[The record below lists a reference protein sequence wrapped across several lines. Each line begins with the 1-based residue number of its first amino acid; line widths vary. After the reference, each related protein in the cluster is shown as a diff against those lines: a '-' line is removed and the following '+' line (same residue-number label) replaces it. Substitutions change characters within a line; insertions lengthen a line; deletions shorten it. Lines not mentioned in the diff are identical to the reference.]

1 MDNFGQSTFSFTPD
15 ALTLVGQARLAYIRK
30 VYTYF
35 SFAIFAGVAG
45 AIIAMNTGLVFFS
58 VQHPFI
64 GMIAFIAMAFFAS
77 SSASN
82 PTRAV
87 PTLLGFTFLSG
98 VIISPSLY
106 AIAHGYIRGSGVA
119 TIYDALFLTSLVFGA
134 LTAYVFITKKDFSYM
149 GASLTIG
156 LFMVI
161 GISVVNIFI
170 QSSTVDL
177 ALSSIIVILFS
188 GFILY
193 DTSRILKNAHE
204 IPPTLAALNLYLDF
218 LNLFMAILRLLSR
231 SRD

>member
-1 MDNFGQSTFSFTPD
+1 MDTYGNQSYSFTPE
-15 ALTLVGQARLAYIRK
+15 AMSLVGTARLAYIRK

-35 SFAIFAGVAG
+35 SFAIAAGIGG
-45 AIIAMNTGLVFFS
+45 ALIAMNSSLVYFFAE
-58 VQHPFI
+58 HPFI
-64 GMIAFIAMAFFAS
+64 GIILFIGMAIFAS
-77 SSASN
+77 ASAGN
-82 PTRAV
+82 PTRAL
-87 PTLLGFTFLSG
+87 PTLLGFTFVSG
-98 VIISPSLY
+98 LFISPTLF
-106 AIAHGYIRGSGVA
+106 AIAHGYIRGTGPSV
-119 TIYDALFLTSLVFGA
+119 IYDALFLTSLVFGS

-161 GISVVNIFI
+161 GISLVNLFV
-170 QSSTVDL
+170 QSSTIDL

>member
-1 MDNFGQSTFSFTPD
+1 MDNYGRSTFEFTPN
-15 ALTLVGQARLAYIRK
+15 ALSLAGSARLAYIRK
-30 VYTYF
+30 VYSYF
-35 SFAIFAGVAG
+35 ALGIAAAVGGSLL
-45 AIIAMNTGLVFFS
+45 AMNTGLVYFAM
-58 VQHPFI
+58 QHPFI
-64 GMIAFIAMAFFAS
+64 GMIAFIGMAIFAS

-82 PTRAV
+82 PARAL
-87 PTLLGFTFLSG
+87 PTLLGFTFVSG
-98 VIISPSLY
+98 VIISPTLF
-106 AIAHGYIRGSGVA
+106 AIASGYIPNTGVGV
-119 TIYDALFLTSLVFGA
+119 IYNALFLTSLVFGS

-161 GISVVNIFI
+161 GISIVNIFI
-170 QSSTVDL
+170 QSTTMDL
-177 ALSSIIVILFS
+177 ALSAIIVILFS

-204 IPPTLAALNLYLDF
+204 IPPTLGALNLYLDF

>member
-1 MDNFGQSTFSFTPD
+1 MDTFGRPEYSFTPD
-15 ALTLVGQARLAYIRK
+15 AIALVGDARLAYIRK

-35 SFAIFAGVAG
+35 AFGIAAAVAG
-45 AIIAMNTGLVFFS
+45 SLIAMNTGLVFFAIA
-58 VQHPFI
+58 HPFI
-64 GMIAFIAMAFFAS
+64 GLIAFFGMAIFAS
-77 SSASN
+77 ASANN

-87 PTLLGFTFLSG
+87 PTLVGFTFVSG
-98 VIISPSLY
+98 VIISPTLF
-106 AIAHGYIRGSGVA
+106 AIAHGYIGGTGSGI
-119 TIYDALFLTSLVFGA
+119 IYDALFLTSLVFGS

-161 GISVVNIFI
+161 GISIVNIFI
-170 QSSTVDL
+170 QSTTMDL
-177 ALSSIIVILFS
+177 ALSAIIVILFS

-231 SRD
+231 SRE

>member
-1 MDNFGQSTFSFTPD
+1 MDTFGRPEYSFTQD
-15 ALTLVGQARLAYIRK
+15 SIALVGDARLAYIRK

-35 SFAIFAGVAG
+35 AFGIAAAIAGSL
-45 AIIAMNTGLVFFS
+45 IAMNTALVFFAI
-58 VQHPFI
+58 QHPFI
-64 GMIAFIAMAFFAS
+64 GLIAFFGMAIFAS
-77 SSASN
+77 SSANN

-87 PTLLGFTFLSG
+87 PTLVGFTFVSG
-98 VIISPSLY
+98 VIISPTLY
-106 AIAHGYIRGSGVA
+106 AIAHGYISG
-119 TIYDALFLTSLVFGA
+119 TGPGIIYDALFLTSLVFGA

-161 GISVVNIFI
+161 GISLVNLFV
-170 QSSTVDL
+170 QSTTMDL
-177 ALSSIIVILFS
+177 ALSAIIVILFS

-193 DTSRILKNAHE
+193 DTSKILKNAHE

>member
-1 MDNFGQSTFSFTPD
+1 MDTFGRSTYSFTPD
-15 ALTLVGQARLAYIRK
+15 AISLAGTARLAYIRK

-35 SFAIFAGVAG
+35 SMAIAVGIGG
-45 AIIAMNTGLVFFS
+45 ALIAMNTSLVYFS

-64 GMIAFIAMAFFAS
+64 GLIVFLGMAIFAS
-77 SSASN
+77 SSAGN
-82 PTRAV
+82 PTRAL
-87 PTLLGFTFLSG
+87 PTLLGFTFVSG
-98 VIISPSLY
+98 VIISPTLF
-106 AIAHGYIRGSGVA
+106 AIAHGYIRGTGPGV
-119 TIYDALFLTSLVFGA
+119 IYDALFLTSLVFGA

-149 GASLTIG
+149 GASLMIG

-161 GISVVNIFI
+161 GISVVNLFV
-170 QSSTVDL
+170 QSSTIDL

-193 DTSRILKNAHE
+193 DTSRILRNAHE